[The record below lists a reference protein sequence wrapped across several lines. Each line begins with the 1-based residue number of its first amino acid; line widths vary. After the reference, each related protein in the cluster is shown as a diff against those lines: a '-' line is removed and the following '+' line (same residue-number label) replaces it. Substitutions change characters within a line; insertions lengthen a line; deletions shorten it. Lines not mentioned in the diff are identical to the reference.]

1 MLQYEINEFG
11 KRLGLP
17 GLETDENDRVGL
29 HLEGLGTLSLELNR
43 SDRGEEVLLVLA
55 RPVAPSDV
63 VKYESLLGRVNL
75 RTNLPVPLAAGFFRD
90 QLVLSA
96 RFASEDVT
104 AVALENALRLMLDEI
119 ARA

>member
-43 SDRGEEVLLVLA
+43 NDRGEELLLVLA
-55 RPVAPSDV
+55 RPVAPNDV
-63 VKYESLLGRVNL
+63 GRYEALLERVNW
-75 RTNLPVPLAAGFFRD
+75 RSNLPVPLSAGLFRD

-96 RFASEDVT
+96 RFESQAVT
-104 AVALENALRLMLDEI
+104 AVALENALRLMLDEM
-119 ARA
+119 ARV

>member
-17 GLETDENDRVGL
+17 GLEIDENDRVGL
-29 HLEGLGTLSLELNR
+29 HLDGLGTLSLELNR
-43 SDRGEEVLLVLA
+43 NDLGEELLLVLA
-55 RPVAPSDV
+55 RPVGPGEIA
-63 VKYESLLGRVNL
+63 KYESLLERVNW
-75 RTNLPVPLAAGFFRD
+75 RSNLPVALGAGFFRD

-96 RFASEDVT
+96 RFAPEAVS